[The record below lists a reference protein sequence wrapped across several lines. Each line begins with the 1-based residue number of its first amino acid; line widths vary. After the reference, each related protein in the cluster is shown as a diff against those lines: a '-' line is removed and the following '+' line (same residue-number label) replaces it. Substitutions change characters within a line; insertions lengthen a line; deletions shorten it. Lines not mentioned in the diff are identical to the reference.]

1 MGKLSNGATPSIVF
15 CFSFLFVLMFLRA
28 KRKSIVLLWLT
39 LQSGE
44 MEWVNFLMEALRQS
58 QTSRSLLHTPYFST
72 SVETRKRKINF
83 KRFDDDEEGWFH
95 HMPNCLYWQVQQV
108 LMAPLNEKWPT
119 TNAH

>member
-1 MGKLSNGATPSIVF
+1 MLFQFLPQKMQYKIV
-15 CFSFLFVLMFLRA
+15 
-28 KRKSIVLLWLT
+28 VLLRVT
-39 LQSGE
+39 LESGE

-108 LMAPLNEKWPT
+108 LMAPLYEKWPT